1 MSLFEIK
8 EAIHDA
14 RTRINIVACMIR
26 DNLIP
31 KDAFQ
36 RVSSI
41 QLKEALWPYDGIFF
55 YFFSAQK
62 NIQ

>member
-41 QLKEALWPYDGIFF
+41 QLKEALWPYD
-55 YFFSAQK
+55 
-62 NIQ
+62 